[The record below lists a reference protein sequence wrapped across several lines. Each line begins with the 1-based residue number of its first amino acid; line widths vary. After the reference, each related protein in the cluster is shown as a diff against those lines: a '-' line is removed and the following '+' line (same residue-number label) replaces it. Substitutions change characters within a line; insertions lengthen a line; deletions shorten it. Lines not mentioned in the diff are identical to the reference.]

1 MEGIVGKLAK
11 ISSEAKISGVCAGL
25 ARYSGIDVTII
36 RFLFVIAF
44 FAGVG
49 SPGII
54 YFVLSFLMPDE

>member
-1 MEGIVGKLAK
+1 MGKLAK
-11 ISSEAKISGVCAGL
+11 IPSEGKISGVCAGL

-36 RFLFVIAF
+36 RVVFVFTF

-54 YFVLSFLMPDE
+54 YFVLSLLMPDS

>member
-1 MEGIVGKLAK
+1 MGKLAK
-11 ISSEAKISGVCAGL
+11 VSSEAKISGVCAGL

-36 RFLFVIAF
+36 RVLFVLSF

-54 YFVLSFLMPDE
+54 YFVLALLMPDG